1 MEYENTTL
9 FGKQGSG
16 KEFNSHLSVMN
27 IVVSAVIFAMTMRA
41 VTLRL
46 VMTFRLAVTHPI
58 SAISILVVAR

>member
-1 MEYENTTL
+1 MEYENTPL
-9 FGKQGSG
+9 FGKQGLG

-46 VMTFRLAVTHPI
+46 AMTHPI